1 MPVVTTMCRESGL
14 IMSPLSAQSAY
25 KLPNLN
31 LTQIQFRIRGGKSN
45 ITQSQQ
51 YLK

>member
-1 MPVVTTMCRESGL
+1 MPVITTMCGEADV
-14 IMSPLSAQSAY
+14 IMTPLSAQI
-25 KLPNLN
+25 PTLN
-31 LTQIQFRIRGGKSN
+31 LTQIPFRIRGGKSN